1 MTTKHPDD
9 GVSSS
14 RNIRSRLVAAA
25 DKQPVPECVPVA
37 ENFVTDARCLFAAQ
51 QILPKLEAFSKEV
64 EGVKAAEDIEY
75 LHRLRVAARRLRI
88 ALPLLAHCYPEKKYQ
103 KWTSEI
109 KRTAGMLGEARDLDV
124 QIDFLKKYR
133 KQVARR
139 EKSSG
144 SLPTTPDS
152 PLEGAI
158 SYLLSGVRSRR
169 TNLQKN
175 VISSLRNFEKQH
187 VIEEIRVAIV
197 PILSPPVKRCRM
209 PSMRGIPPIAAD
221 HLGTVIAD
229 LLSYEPWVQFPEAV
243 AEHHAMRIAAK
254 KLRYT
259 MELYAP
265 LYRLGLR
272 KHTRRIA
279 KLQQI
284 LGDLHDCDVWIDNV
298 TRIVLRERSRER
310 KPVDLQR
317 PSPETVTG
325 FTMFQ
330 HDREKE
336 RKAVYRQFVRYWS
349 LLRQSGFFDELKHVI
364 LTLQKTGYQP
374 IRAISEDEVRATVHQ
389 VAEIFPEGTGNSEH
403 VTHLALMLF
412 DSLQTLHKLDERSR
426 FLLECGGLL
435 HDIGWKF
442 GKKGHP
448 QRSAEMI
455 FSDERLPFDLYE
467 RGVIGLAT
475 LWHRGPVQ
483 PESSGYYKLFSP
495 NQQRTIQVLVSL
507 LRIADGLD
515 STHRG
520 AIGSLTCTIT
530 PDEVWCFT
538 TAAIDVEAEKERA
551 LMKADLFVKIFE
563 KTIVFL

>member
-1 MTTKHPDD
+1 
-9 GVSSS
+9 V
-14 RNIRSRLVAAA
+14 VAA
-25 DKQPVPECVPVA
+25 DKPQGSESAPVA
-37 ENFVTDARCLFAAQ
+37 EDPVTGARCLFAAH
-51 QILPKLEAFSKEV
+51 QIIPKLEAFRKEV
-64 EGVKAAEDIEY
+64 QGVKEAQDIEY

-109 KRTAGMLGEARDLDV
+109 KKTAGMLGEARDLDV
-124 QIDFLKKYR
+124 QIEFLKKYR
-133 KQVARR
+133 KQVAQR
-139 EKSSG
+139 EKLPG
-144 SLPTTPDS
+144 TVPTTPDH
-152 PLEGAI
+152 PLDGAI
-158 SYLLSGVRSRR
+158 RYLLGGVRNRR
-169 TNLQKN
+169 TNLQKY

-187 VIEEIRVAIV
+187 IIEEIQVAIV
-197 PILSPPVKRCRM
+197 QRLSPTGKRSKK
-209 PSMRGIPPIAAD
+209 PSMRGIPPMAAD
-221 HLGTVIAD
+221 HLGREVRD

-310 KPVDLQR
+310 KPSDLQR

-336 RKAVYRQFVRYWS
+336 RKAVYRQFVRYWTQ
-349 LLRQSGFFDELKHVI
+349 LRQSGFFEDLKNVI
-364 LTLQKTGYQP
+364 LTAPKIGYQP
-374 IRAISEDEVRATVHQ
+374 VTVSSEDEARSAVHR
-389 VAEIFPEGTGNSEH
+389 VAEIFPDVTGHSEH
-403 VTHLALMLF
+403 VTRLALMLF
-412 DSLQTLHKLDERSR
+412 DALVTLHKLDGRNR

-435 HDIGWKF
+435 HDIGWKY

-448 QRSAEMI
+448 QRGAGMI
-455 FSDERLPFDLYE
+455 FSEEKLPFNLYE
-467 RGVIGLAT
+467 RGVIGLAAR
-475 LWHRGPVQ
+475 WHRGPVQ
-483 PESSGYYKLFSP
+483 PESSGYFQLFSP
-495 NQQRTIQVLVSL
+495 DQQKNTLVLVSL

-515 STHRG
+515 STHQG
-520 AIGSLTCTIT
+520 TVSSLSCLIT
-530 PDEVWCFT
+530 PDEVRCVI
-538 TAAIDVEAEKERA
+538 TASGDVQPDKERA
-551 LMKADLFVKIFE
+551 LLKADLFVKIFE
-563 KTIVFL
+563 KTIVFQ